1 MQESRE
7 VWQSKFG
14 FILAAAGSA
23 IGLGNIW
30 RFPYMVGENGGAAF
44 VFLYIIFVVLIGFA
58 IMLAELSIGRKT
70 QKNAYGA
77 FKAIFPKT
85 YFRWIGGLG
94 IFTGIAI
101 LSFYSVIAGYT
112 IGYIFKTIRG
122 DFIGVSDPTTL
133 TSIYDSLAS
142 NPMAVILLH
151 GLFIFL
157 TIVVVM
163 GGVAK
168 GIERWSKIL
177 MPVLFGLLILL
188 AIRSLTLGEGVKEGL
203 SFYLKPDF
211 STIKGGTIITA
222 LGQALFSLSLG
233 MGTMITYGSY
243 ISKKDNL
250 VTSAASVVFF
260 DTTIALVAGLAI
272 FPALFAI
279 GLSPSAGTGLVFKV
293 FPIIFDKI
301 PGGIIFGTGF
311 FILLSIAALT
321 STISLL
327 EVPVSFLIDE
337 KKWSRR
343 VAAITAGILAFAL
356 GIPSALS
363 EGGSEFFTNLPIV
376 HTSFLG
382 FMNIIFGNYALSI
395 GALFI
400 ALFVGWRWGIHHA
413 AKEIEDGNPA
423 FVYRKL
429 WSVSIRF
436 LAPICIF
443 IILIYICWTGKFF

>member
-177 MPVLFGLLILL
+177 MPVLFGQICS
-188 AIRSLTLGEGVKEGL
+188 R
-203 SFYLKPDF
+203 
-211 STIKGGTIITA
+211 
-222 LGQALFSLSLG
+222 
-233 MGTMITYGSY
+233 
-243 ISKKDNL
+243 
-250 VTSAASVVFF
+250 
-260 DTTIALVAGLAI
+260 
-272 FPALFAI
+272 
-279 GLSPSAGTGLVFKV
+279 
-293 FPIIFDKI
+293 
-301 PGGIIFGTGF
+301 
-311 FILLSIAALT
+311 LSI
-321 STISLL
+321 S
-327 EVPVSFLIDE
+327 
-337 KKWSRR
+337 
-343 VAAITAGILAFAL
+343 
-356 GIPSALS
+356 
-363 EGGSEFFTNLPIV
+363 
-376 HTSFLG
+376 
-382 FMNIIFGNYALSI
+382 MMM
-395 GALFI
+395 
-400 ALFVGWRWGIHHA
+400 
-413 AKEIEDGNPA
+413 
-423 FVYRKL
+423 
-429 WSVSIRF
+429 
-436 LAPICIF
+436 C
-443 IILIYICWTGKFF
+443 